1 MKLLSR
7 LVGLRSS
14 KVGLLSDVAM
24 VGAAAY
30 RVARR
35 PVEGETATS
44 RKKPTVMQWVLVAGA
59 ALRILGRLRQVRR
72 NRRAAATG

>member
-7 LVGLRSS
+7 LAGRRSS
-14 KVGLLSDVAM
+14 KLGLMSDVAM

-35 PVEGETATS
+35 PPEGDVATK
-44 RKKPTVMQWVLVAGA
+44 KKPTVVQWVLVAGA

-72 NRRAAATG
+72 NRRAAAGA

>member
-7 LVGLRSS
+7 LVGRRSPTL
-14 KVGLLSDVAM
+14 GLVSDVAM

-35 PVEGETATS
+35 PDGNGGPPK
-44 RKKPTVMQWVLVAGA
+44 KKPGPLQWLVVAGA
-59 ALRILGRLRQVRR
+59 ALRLLGRIRRVRR
-72 NRRAAATG
+72 NRRAAAAS

>member
-1 MKLLSR
+1 MRLLSR
-7 LVGLRSS
+7 LVGRRSP
-14 KVGLLSDVAM
+14 KLGLMSDVAM

-35 PVEGETATS
+35 PAEGDAV
-44 RKKPTVMQWVLVAGA
+44 RKKPTVLQWALVAGA

-72 NRRAAATG
+72 NRRSAAGA

>member
-7 LVGLRSS
+7 LVRRRSPKLGLM
-14 KVGLLSDVAM
+14 SDVAM

-35 PVEGETATS
+35 PAEGDAVQK
-44 RKKPTVMQWVLVAGA
+44 KKPTVVQWVLVAGA
-59 ALRILGRLRQVRR
+59 AVRILGRLRQVRR
-72 NRRAAATG
+72 NRRAAAGA

>member
-1 MKLLSR
+1 MKILSR
-7 LVGLRSS
+7 LVRRRSS
-14 KVGLLSDVAM
+14 KLGLMSDAAM

-35 PVEGETATS
+35 PPEGAAA
-44 RKKPTVMQWVLVAGA
+44 RKKPTVVQWMLVAGA

-72 NRRAAATG
+72 NRRTTAGS